1 MSISTSLLTDTF
13 LIDKDFSLSTEPTH
27 WSQSYIKA
35 NSQLEI
41 LSKYY
46 TKQDP
51 SNNTNQFFRKIDKSN
66 LNFFT
71 LSSKF
76 LKVKKELDNLNDCL
90 ISNLFRQIGD
100 FIKEIERLNI
110 KLTDN
115 TEFTKQ
121 IREANLRESNL
132 IKEIT
137 LSKGQI
143 RLLEKRISEQ
153 TLIENKLKQEIFDYK
168 RQLQFCQD
176 KLKLE
181 IQNNT
186 LFQNDNKVIM
196 NRTTN
201 NSPTNGMHNKLKER
215 YTDRKHSAHKNEKT
229 LLQKLDLDISND
241 NDDKINNTTTCMLTE
256 VEVNDNEM
264 FQTEMNTERGM
275 NTKRKNQRKYNAK
288 CNKSVNITQNKIVN
302 NIVVNTQ
309 SGNKGSKGSYR
320 KRSVDYTSINNNNS
334 NNSKELMNS
343 EGGCVLT
350 KEDVTKHKNEL
361 KVLKNKINN
370 EVENEME
377 MLKNQE
383 KEIQK
388 ILNLLLE

>member
-13 LIDKDFSLSTEPTH
+13 LTDKDFSLSTEPTH

-143 RLLEKRISEQ
+143 RLLEKKISEQ

-186 LFQNDNKVIM
+186 LFQNDHKVIM

-215 YTDRKHSAHKNEKT
+215 YTDRKQNKT

-241 NDDKINNTTTCMLTE
+241 NEDKINNNTTCMLTE

-264 FQTEMNTERGM
+264 FQTEMNTEREM
-275 NTKRKNQRKYNAK
+275 NTKRKNQRKYNSK

-309 SGNKGSKGSYR
+309 NGNKGSQGNYR
-320 KRSVDYTSINNNNS
+320 KRSVDYTSINNSNSSNN
-334 NNSKELMNS
+334 NNSKELTNS

-388 ILNLLLE
+388 IINLLLE

>member
-215 YTDRKHSAHKNEKT
+215 YTDRKQNKT

-241 NDDKINNTTTCMLTE
+241 NDDKINNNTTCMLTE

-275 NTKRKNQRKYNAK
+275 NNKKKNQRKYNSK

-309 SGNKGSKGSYR
+309 SGNKGSQGSYR

>member
-1 MSISTSLLTDTF
+1 M
-13 LIDKDFSLSTEPTH
+13 
-27 WSQSYIKA
+27 
-35 NSQLEI
+35 
-41 LSKYY
+41 
-46 TKQDP
+46 
-51 SNNTNQFFRKIDKSN
+51 
-66 LNFFT
+66 
-71 LSSKF
+71 SSKF

-110 KLTDN
+110 KLNDK

-121 IREANLRESNL
+121 IHDAHLRESNL
-132 IKEIT
+132 IKEIA

-143 RLLEKRISEQ
+143 RLLEKKISEQ
-153 TLIENKLKQEIFDYK
+153 TLAETKLKQEIFDYK

-186 LFQNDNKVIM
+186 LFQSDNRVMI

-201 NSPTNGMHNKLKER
+201 NSPAPGFRNRLKER
-215 YTDRKHSAHKNEKT
+215 HTDRKHSALKNEKT
-229 LLQKLDLDISND
+229 LLQRLDLDILND
-241 NDDKINNTTTCMLTE
+241 NDDKMNNTTTCMLTE
-256 VEVNDNEM
+256 VEIDKDNNKGLPNENET
-264 FQTEMNTERGM
+264 FQTEMNTERVM
-275 NTKRKNQRKYNAK
+275 NSKRKNQKKYISK

-309 SGNKGSKGSYR
+309 GSNKGNQSNYR
-320 KRSVDYTSINNNNS
+320 KKSVDYTSINNS
-334 NNSKELMNS
+334 NNSSKELLSS
-343 EGGCVLT
+343 EGSCVLT
-350 KEDVTKHKNEL
+350 KEDIVKHKNEL

-370 EVENEME
+370 EVENDLE

-388 ILNLLLE
+388 LVSFIIRPVIL